1 VKRQLAVLLLM
12 LLPSPMLCVQSKSQ
26 TRGRISAEHLLRQYV
41 EARLNWSDWKY
52 YSQFITWPDE
62 PAWDGWWVAKNYHI
76 GKGLNEAAKRVIP
89 VTYDRL
95 GLFCLNFDWEPKSEA
110 ATVS

>member
-1 VKRQLAVLLLM
+1 VKCQLAVLLLM
-12 LLPSPMLCVQSKSQ
+12 LLPSPMLCVQS
-26 TRGRISAEHLLRQYV
+26 
-41 EARLNWSDWKY
+41 N
-52 YSQFITWPDE
+52 
-62 PAWDGWWVAKNYHI
+62 I

-110 ATVS
+110 ATVN